1 MANSNSM
8 FVTCNR
14 ILVIDVVRDK
24 NRLRFKNGDAFFT
37 GFLSKKMPTLPESIK
52 EGSQVTVGGFVK
64 ASMSEKYGLQY
75 SMTITSIVELDHA
88 SNRIKSTTVEDDPAD
103 AQTDS
108 ESAPV
113 EASKGKAG
121 K

>member
-24 NRLRFKNGDAFFT
+24 NRLRFKNGDSFFT
-37 GFLSKKMPTLPESIK
+37 GFLSKKMPPLPESIK
-52 EGSQVTVGGFVK
+52 EGSQVSVSGFIK
-64 ASMSEKYGLQY
+64 AAFTEKYGMQY
-75 SMTITSIVELDHA
+75 SMTVTSILELDHTT
-88 SNRIKSTTVEDDPAD
+88 NRVKSETTEADPAND
-103 AQTDS
+103 QKVD
-108 ESAPV
+108 
-113 EASKGKAG
+113 GK

>member
-8 FVTCNR
+8 FVTCQR

-37 GFLSKKMPTLPESIK
+37 GFLSKKMPPLPESIK
-52 EGSQVTVGGFVK
+52 EGSQVTVGGFIK
-64 ASMSEKYGLQY
+64 AQFTEKYGTQY
-75 SMTITSIVELDHA
+75 SMTVTSIVELDHA
-88 SNRIKSTTVEDDPAD
+88 SNRVKSTTAEADPEND
-103 AQTDS
+103 Q
-108 ESAPV
+108 P
-113 EASKGKAG
+113 EAKK